1 MFLNSLNSTEK
12 DNFMKLAVAVIK
24 ADDVV
29 EESEKQILSAYANEM
44 QIPVCNLDEQY
55 DTDSIIKEFAMTSTL
70 QTKRIIFLELL
81 ALAFADGN
89 YAAEEKALVQQL
101 ADAFEFDRAFI
112 EQAIN
117 LEDAYVAAY
126 MSLVNLVEKGE

>member
-1 MFLNSLNSTEK
+1 MFLNSLNPTEK

-24 ADDVV
+24 ADGVV

-44 QIPVCNLDEQY
+44 QIPVCDLDEQS
-55 DTDSIIKEFAMTSTL
+55 DADNIIKVFAINSTL
-70 QTKRIIFLELL
+70 QIKRIVFLELL
-81 ALAFADGN
+81 ALAFADGS

-117 LEDAYVAAY
+117 LTDAYVAAY
-126 MSLVNLVEKGE
+126 MSLVNFVEKGE

>member
-1 MFLNSLNSTEK
+1 MFLNSLNPTEK

-24 ADDVV
+24 ADGVV

-44 QIPVCNLDEQY
+44 QIPVCNLDEQC
-55 DTDSIIKEFAMTSTL
+55 DADNIIKEFAMTSTP
-70 QTKRIIFLELL
+70 QTKRIVFLELL

-89 YAAEEKALVQQL
+89 YAAEEKVLVQQL

>member
-1 MFLNSLNSTEK
+1 MFLNSLNPTEK

-24 ADDVV
+24 ADGIV

-44 QIPVCNLDEQY
+44 LIPICNLDEQC
-55 DTDSIIKEFAMTSTL
+55 DVDSIIKEFAMTSTP

-101 ADAFEFDRAFI
+101 ADAFEFDKAFI
-112 EQAIN
+112 EQAIY

>member
-1 MFLNSLNSTEK
+1 MFLNSLNPTEK
-12 DNFMKLAVAVIK
+12 DNFMKLAMTLIK
-24 ADDVV
+24 ADGVV

-44 QIPVCNLDEQY
+44 QIQVRSLDEQC
-55 DTDSIIKEFAMTSTL
+55 DTDKVIDELAKSSSLKTR
-70 QTKRIIFLELL
+70 RIIFLELL

-89 YAAEEKALVQQL
+89 YVAEEKELLKCL
-101 ADAFEFDRAFI
+101 ANAFELDKTFIDRAV
-112 EQAIN
+112 N

>member
-1 MFLNSLNSTEK
+1 MFLNSLNPTEK

-24 ADDVV
+24 ADGIV

-44 QIPVCNLDEQY
+44 LIPICNLDEQF
-55 DTDSIIKEFAMTSTL
+55 DVDSIIKEFAMTSTP

-89 YAAEEKALVQQL
+89 YATEEKALLQQL
-101 ADAFEFDRAFI
+101 ADAFEFDKAFI
-112 EQAIN
+112 EQAIY

>member
-12 DNFMKLAVAVIK
+12 DNFMKLAVVVIK
-24 ADDVV
+24 ADGVV

>member
-1 MFLNSLNSTEK
+1 MFLNSLNPTEK
-12 DNFMKLAVAVIK
+12 DNFMKLAMTLIK
-24 ADDVV
+24 ADGVV

-44 QIPVCNLDEQY
+44 QIQVRSLDEQC
-55 DTDSIIKEFAMTSTL
+55 DTDKVIEELAKSSSLKTR
-70 QTKRIIFLELL
+70 RIIFLELL

-89 YAAEEKALVQQL
+89 YVAEEKELIKCL
-101 ADAFEFDRAFI
+101 ANAFELDKTFVDRAV
-112 EQAIN
+112 N

>member
-1 MFLNSLNSTEK
+1 MFLNSLNPTEK

-24 ADDVV
+24 ADGVV

-44 QIPVCNLDEQY
+44 PIPVCNLDEQC
-55 DTDSIIKEFAMTSTL
+55 DADSIIKEFAMTSTP
-70 QTKRIIFLELL
+70 QTKRIIFFELL

-89 YAAEEKALVQQL
+89 YATEEKALVQQL

-126 MSLVNLVEKGE
+126 ISLVNLVEKGE

>member
-24 ADDVV
+24 TDGFV

-44 QIPVCNLDEQY
+44 QMPVCNLDEQI
-55 DTDSIIKEFAMTSTL
+55 DADNIIKEFAMNSTL

>member
-1 MFLNSLNSTEK
+1 MFLNSLNPTEK
-12 DNFMKLAVAVIK
+12 DSFMKLAVAIIK
-24 ADDVV
+24 ADGVV

-44 QIPVCNLDEQY
+44 QIPVCNLDEQS
-55 DTDSIIKEFAMTSTL
+55 DTDSIIKEFAMNSTV
-70 QTKRIIFLELL
+70 QTKRIVFLELL

-101 ADAFEFDRAFI
+101 ADAFEFDRAFV

>member
-1 MFLNSLNSTEK
+1 
-12 DNFMKLAVAVIK
+12 MKLAVAVIK
-24 ADDVV
+24 ADGVV

-44 QIPVCNLDEQY
+44 QIPVCNLDKQC
-55 DTDSIIKEFAMTSTL
+55 DADSIIKEFAVTSTL

-101 ADAFEFDRAFI
+101 TDAFEFDRAFI

>member
-1 MFLNSLNSTEK
+1 MFLNSLNPTEK

-24 ADDVV
+24 ADGVV
-29 EESEKQILSAYANEM
+29 EEPEKQILSAYANEM
-44 QIPVCNLDEQY
+44 QIPVCNLDEQC
-55 DTDSIIKEFAMTSTL
+55 DADNIIKEFAMTSTP
-70 QTKRIIFLELL
+70 QTKRIVFLELL

-101 ADAFEFDRAFI
+101 ADAFEFDKAFI

-117 LEDAYVAAY
+117 LEDAYVVAY

>member
-1 MFLNSLNSTEK
+1 MFLNSLNPTEK
-12 DNFMKLAVAVIK
+12 DNFMKLAVAIIK
-24 ADDVV
+24 ADGVV

-44 QIPVCNLDEQY
+44 QIPVCNLDEQC
-55 DTDSIIKEFAMTSTL
+55 DADNIIKEFAMTSTP
-70 QTKRIIFLELL
+70 QTKRIVFLELL

-89 YAAEEKALVQQL
+89 YAAEEKVLVQQL

>member
-1 MFLNSLNSTEK
+1 MFLNSLNPTEK
-12 DNFMKLAVAVIK
+12 GNFMKLAVAVIK
-24 ADDVV
+24 ADGVV
-29 EESEKQILSAYANEM
+29 EESENQILSAYASEM
-44 QIPVCNLDEQY
+44 QIPVCNLEEQG
-55 DTDSIIKEFAMTSTL
+55 DADKIIKEFAMNSTL
-70 QTKRIIFLELL
+70 QTKRIVFLELL
-81 ALAFADGN
+81 ALAFADGS

>member
-1 MFLNSLNSTEK
+1 MFLNSLNPTEK
-12 DNFMKLAVAVIK
+12 DSFMKLAVAIIK
-24 ADDVV
+24 ADGVV

-44 QIPVCNLDEQY
+44 QIPVCNLDEQS
-55 DTDSIIKEFAMTSTL
+55 DTDSIIKEFAMNSTV
-70 QTKRIIFLELL
+70 QTKRIVFLELL

-89 YAAEEKALVQQL
+89 YAVEEKALVQQL
-101 ADAFEFDRAFI
+101 ADAFEFDRAFV

>member
-1 MFLNSLNSTEK
+1 MFLNSLNPTEK
-12 DNFMKLAVAVIK
+12 GNFMKLAVAVIK
-24 ADDVV
+24 ADGVV

>member
-24 ADDVV
+24 ADGVV

-55 DTDSIIKEFAMTSTL
+55 DTDSIIKVFAMTSTL

>member
-1 MFLNSLNSTEK
+1 MFLNSLNPTEK
-12 DNFMKLAVAVIK
+12 DNFMKLAVALIK
-24 ADDVV
+24 ADGVV

-44 QIPVCNLDEQY
+44 LIPIFNLDEQC
-55 DTDSIIKEFAMTSTL
+55 DVDSIIKEFAMTSTP

-89 YAAEEKALVQQL
+89 YATEEKALLQQL
-101 ADAFEFDRAFI
+101 ADAFEFDKAFI

>member
-1 MFLNSLNSTEK
+1 MFLNSLNPTEK

-24 ADDVV
+24 ADGVV

-44 QIPVCNLDEQY
+44 QIPVCNLNEQSNV
-55 DTDSIIKEFAMTSTL
+55 DNIIKEFAMNSTL
-70 QTKRIIFLELL
+70 QTKRIVFLELL
-81 ALAFADGN
+81 ALAFADGS

-101 ADAFEFDRAFI
+101 ADAFEFDRSFI

>member
-1 MFLNSLNSTEK
+1 MFLNSLNPTEK
-12 DNFMKLAVAVIK
+12 DNFMKLAMTLIK
-24 ADDVV
+24 ADGVV

-44 QIPVCNLDEQY
+44 QIQVRSLDEQC
-55 DTDSIIKEFAMTSTL
+55 DTDKVIEEFAKSSSLKTR
-70 QTKRIIFLELL
+70 RIIFLELL

-89 YAAEEKALVQQL
+89 YVAEEKELIKCL
-101 ADAFEFDRAFI
+101 ANAFELDKTFVDR
-112 EQAIN
+112 AIN

>member
-1 MFLNSLNSTEK
+1 MFLNSLNPTEK

-24 ADDVV
+24 AEGVV

-44 QIPVCNLDEQY
+44 QIPVCSLNEQSNA
-55 DTDSIIKEFAMTSTL
+55 DNIIKEFAMNSTL
-70 QTKRIIFLELL
+70 QTKRIVFLELL

-89 YAAEEKALVQQL
+89 YAAEEKVLVQQL
-101 ADAFEFDRAFI
+101 ADAFEFDRVFI

-117 LEDAYVAAY
+117 LEDAYIAAY

>member
-1 MFLNSLNSTEK
+1 MFLNSLNPTEK

-24 ADDVV
+24 ADGVV

-44 QIPVCNLDEQY
+44 QIPVCSLNEQSNA
-55 DTDSIIKEFAMTSTL
+55 DNIIKEFAMNSTL
-70 QTKRIIFLELL
+70 QTKRIVFLELL

-89 YAAEEKALVQQL
+89 YAAEEKVLVQQL
-101 ADAFEFDRAFI
+101 ADAFEFDRVFI

-117 LEDAYVAAY
+117 LEDAYIAAY

>member
-1 MFLNSLNSTEK
+1 
-12 DNFMKLAVAVIK
+12 MKLAVAVIK
-24 ADDVV
+24 VDGIV

-44 QIPVCNLDEQY
+44 QIPVCNLDKQC
-55 DTDSIIKEFAMTSTL
+55 DADSIIKEFAVTSTL
-70 QTKRIIFLELL
+70 QTKRIVFLELL

-89 YAAEEKALVQQL
+89 YTAEEKALVQQI
-101 ADAFEFDRAFI
+101 ASAFELDKAFI

-117 LEDAYVAAY
+117 TEDAYMAVY

>member
-1 MFLNSLNSTEK
+1 MFLNSLNPTEK

-24 ADDVV
+24 ADGVV

-44 QIPVCNLDEQY
+44 QIPVCNLDEQSNA
-55 DTDSIIKEFAMTSTL
+55 DNIIKEFAVNSTL
-70 QTKRIIFLELL
+70 QTKRIVFLELL

-89 YAAEEKALVQQL
+89 YAAEEKALVQQI
-101 ADAFEFDRAFI
+101 ASVFEFDKAFI

-117 LEDAYVAAY
+117 LEDAYMAAY

>member
-12 DNFMKLAVAVIK
+12 DNFMKHAVAVIK
-24 ADDVV
+24 ADGVV

>member
-1 MFLNSLNSTEK
+1 MFLNSLNPTEK

-24 ADDVV
+24 ADGVV

-44 QIPVCNLDEQY
+44 LIPICNLDEQC
-55 DTDSIIKEFAMTSTL
+55 DVDSIIKELAMTSTP